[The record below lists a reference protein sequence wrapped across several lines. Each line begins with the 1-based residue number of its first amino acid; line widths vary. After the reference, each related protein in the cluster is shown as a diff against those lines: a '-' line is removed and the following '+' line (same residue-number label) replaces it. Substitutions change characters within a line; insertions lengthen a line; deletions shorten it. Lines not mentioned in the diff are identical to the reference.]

1 MSVKFNPFTNT
12 FDFVGGSGGVSS
24 PDNFS
29 YETILVSEE
38 ITLPARQQMILFG
51 PLTVEGTFNAY
62 GTVILL

>member
-1 MSVKFNPFTNT
+1 MAIKFSPFTNT
-12 FDFVGGSGGVSS
+12 FDFVGTGGSSS